1 MTAMSDVTVLLL
13 TFYVT
18 RLLLRNWVYIRTTRH
33 RSSQL
38 SNGFVFDLPFFLV
51 CPIFLSGRHSI
62 GKYRT
67 AFEKEACRLT
77 WPFGHFWLW
86 FPFCCFAGKRFAILR
101 DRLSRFWFSKL
112 TSKWCPE
119 KKFPLPSLSRRL
131 SLMLSFWEKHHFIKW
146 LVHWLICPVL
156 APVAVL
162 FSRLM
167 YDSLFSGQLYKAF
180 ETCGDQ
186 TTSCRLWFPWLW
198 GSFRIGTPFFYDFG
212 LTG

>member
-1 MTAMSDVTVLLL
+1 MKQGSGLSLVCSYETGFTFVLLVIDQVSCQ
-13 TFYVT
+13 T
-18 RLLLRNWVYIRTTRH
+18 
-33 RSSQL
+33 
-38 SNGFVFDLPFFLV
+38 DLFLIWAFFLV
-51 CPIFLSGRHSI
+51 GPFFLSGRHSI

-77 WPFGHFWLW
+77 WPFGHSWLW

-119 KKFPLPSLSRRL
+119 KKFPLPSLSWRALPHAQRL
-131 SLMLSFWEKHHFIKW
+131 WKIIIFFKW

-186 TTSCRLWFPWLW
+186 TASCRLWFPWLW

-212 LTG
+212 PTG